1 MIRTTRKR
9 RRGGMAKRREIDA
22 IRQTDQRKER
32 RGLALVKSEQSPEK
46 MKKRQAKRKKCKD
59 KRQQLAE
66 ERAVRSAATQHLAP

>member
-46 MKKRQAKRKKCKD
+46 IKEREAKRKGCKD
-59 KRQQLAE
+59 KKKGLEE
-66 ERAVRSAATQHLAP
+66 ERAIR